1 VLATAGIFG
10 LDYVFRFLKTRI
22 VTATIRPLP
31 ELDLTRIEV
40 LNINSG
46 WRAGQHVRVRILTNG
61 LGWFGWSEMH
71 PFTIASVSAS
81 DTLIGGNICRRNG
94 EEGMILMCKRTGT
107 WTKRLYEMAKMS
119 AYVDGFLGR
128 EVKVWIEGPYG
139 ALFGRFLLFTRC

>member
-1 VLATAGIFG
+1 
-10 LDYVFRFLKTRI
+10 
-22 VTATIRPLP
+22 
-31 ELDLTRIEV
+31 
-40 LNINSG
+40 
-46 WRAGQHVRVRILTNG
+46 
-61 LGWFGWSEMH
+61 MH

-81 DTLIGGNICRRNG
+81 DGSDIRRRNG

-139 ALFGRFLLFTRC
+139 ALFGRFSLYTRC

>member
-10 LDYVFRFLKTRI
+10 LDYVLRFLKTRI

-46 WRAGQHVRVRILTNG
+46 WRAGQHMRVRILTNG

-81 DTLIGGNICRRNG
+81 DTLMGGNIRRRNG

-119 AYVDGFLGR
+119 AYVDGFLSR
-128 EVKVWIEGPYG
+128 EVKFWIEGPYG
-139 ALFGRFLLFTRC
+139 ALFG